1 MTHSPE
7 KHNWLPRITGVFLWL
22 ILFNSSFAQQV
33 DMRKGVKITLS
44 DETQVSLYPSVD
56 YRNQFYYSPVN
67 LRISIKNAQPEYS
80 FLTFKEN
87 DEGPVTGGLF
97 HILLTWGLDSRQEA
111 EALQKLQATV
121 DSTAQI
127 YGALPVEPVK
137 TISGFEIISGNKG
150 AEILRRSLK
159 SAAGP
164 PTVPGGKMAAS
175 FMFSAADA
183 IEMEKMMADPAQFEE
198 TTFRFTWNLG
208 QTEQIITLGTLLR
221 HLF

>member
-1 MTHSPE
+1 MVHSTTYHFMFRLIMLLGLFP
-7 KHNWLPRITGVFLWL
+7 LPVSG
-22 ILFNSSFAQQV
+22 NFAQQV
-33 DMRKGVKITLS
+33 DLRKEVTIVLS
-44 DETQVSLYPSVD
+44 DETQVSLYPSTD
-56 YRNQFYYSPVN
+56 DQRHFYYSPVN

-97 HILLTWGLDSRQEA
+97 HILLTWGLDARQEA

-127 YGALPVEPVK
+127 YGALPVDPVE
-137 TISGFEIISGNKG
+137 TISGFEIISNNKG

-183 IEMEKMMADPAQFEE
+183 LEMEKLMADPDQFED
-198 TTFRFTWNLG
+198 TRFFFTWNLS
-208 QTEQIITLGTLLR
+208 QTGKTIALGTLLR
-221 HLF
+221 QLF